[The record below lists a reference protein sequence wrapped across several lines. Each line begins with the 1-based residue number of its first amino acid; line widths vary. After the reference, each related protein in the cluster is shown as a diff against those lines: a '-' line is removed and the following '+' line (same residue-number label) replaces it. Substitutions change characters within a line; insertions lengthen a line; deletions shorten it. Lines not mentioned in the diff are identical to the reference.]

1 VDIKQGAVY
10 TAGMLS
16 VQGVLNDKM
25 LILLGFAL
33 TGLFGY
39 SHFIDGDVIQILA
52 KAHVFVTQGTLI
64 PYGNVSSSGASGNIP
79 GAFLTLSSGLP
90 MKLWFS
96 PWSALIFLALLHFLG
111 LLMFQNVMKNF
122 LSPLAMTG
130 LVIVFW
136 LNPWRLSEVFL
147 WNPGYIYFASTLHMW
162 SAFHL
167 SKKPSFFFSILHGLS
182 LFLGL
187 QIHPSFIILFFMT
200 MMLLWTQSL
209 KPHWGGTLS
218 GILIG
223 LLSLTPYFLAGLE
236 DPSIFP
242 QPGSG
247 DGKGF
252 LFFGL
257 VYVYPLLKG
266 FWYWILFGSN
276 IFQTHVFH
284 QLDFTWMQAPRYE
297 KALTVMWTVL
307 KYGIGAFGVG
317 LSFRVNYQF
326 WKAHNTK
333 FNLLK
338 YKMKESQNWPVI
350 YAISAFAAA
359 LLATAISP
367 TLPIYWHL
375 LYVWPMALFPLLL
388 KMNEWSKNPETKR
401 QMQNYLLVL
410 VFYFTT
416 TNLLAGLGSK
426 KHDFRKPFHD
436 LYFQVCQETCDIG
449 NLEKPS
455 SGL

>member
-1 VDIKQGAVY
+1 MTAV
-10 TAGMLS
+10 
-16 VQGVLNDKM
+16 
-25 LILLGFAL
+25 
-33 TGLFGY
+33 FGY
-39 SHFIDGDVIQILA
+39 SHFIDGDVIQILS
-52 KAHVFVTQGTLI
+52 KAHVFVTQGKLI

-90 MKLWFS
+90 MKLWHS
-96 PWSALIFLALLHFLG
+96 PWSALIFLAFLHFLG
-111 LLMFQNVMKNF
+111 LLMFQNVLKNF
-122 LSPLAMTG
+122 VSPLTLTA
-130 LVIVFW
+130 LIIVFW

-147 WNPGYIYFASTLHMW
+147 WNPAYIFFASMMHMW
-162 SAFHL
+162 SAYHL
-167 SKKPSFFFSILHGLS
+167 SKKPSFVFSILHGAS

-200 MMLLWTQSL
+200 MMLLWMKAL
-209 KPHWGGTLS
+209 KPHWVGTFT
-218 GILIG
+218 GIVLG
-223 LLSLTPYFLAGLE
+223 LLCLTPYFLAGIE

-284 QLDFTWMQAPRYE
+284 QLDFTWMEFPAFE
-297 KALTVMWTVL
+297 KTLKVVWTAL

-326 WKAHNTK
+326 WKKHKKK
-333 FNLLK
+333 FNIFK
-338 YKMKESQNWPVI
+338 YKMDNPRNWLPV
-350 YAISAFAAA
+350 YAITAFVAAMI
-359 LLATAISP
+359 ATAISP

-375 LYVWPMALFPLLL
+375 LYIWPMALLPLLIKMDEYGQTQQGKALL
-388 KMNEWSKNPETKR
+388 KK
-401 QMQNYLLVL
+401 YLLVL
-410 VFYFTT
+410 VFYFST

-436 LYFQVCQETCDIG
+436 LYFEACQEKCSVD
-449 NLEKPS
+449 NLK
-455 SGL
+455 

>member
-1 VDIKQGAVY
+1 MA
-10 TAGMLS
+10 
-16 VQGVLNDKM
+16 
-25 LILLGFAL
+25 
-33 TGLFGY
+33 LFGY

-52 KAHVFVTQGTLI
+52 KAHFFVTQGQLI

-79 GAFLTLSSGLP
+79 GAFLSLSAGLP

-96 PWSALIFLALLHFLG
+96 PWAAWAFLAFLHFLG
-111 LLMFQNVMKNF
+111 FLMFRNVMRDF

-130 LVIVFW
+130 VVVMFW

-147 WNPGYIYFASTLHMW
+147 WNPGYIFFASTLHMW
-162 SAFHL
+162 SAFKL
-167 SKKPSFFFSILHGLS
+167 SKKPSFVFSIVHGLS

-200 MMLLWTQSL
+200 MILLWMKAL
-209 KPHWGGTLS
+209 KPHWGGTLA
-218 GILIG
+218 GIVIG
-223 LLSLTPYFLAGLE
+223 LVSLVPYFLAGLE

-284 QLDFTWMQAPRYE
+284 QLNFTWMEWASMEQIF
-297 KALTVMWTVL
+297 KGVWTVI

-317 LSFRVNYQF
+317 LSFYVNYQF
-326 WKAHNTK
+326 LKKQKPK
-333 FNLLK
+333 FNIFK
-338 YKMKESQNWPVI
+338 FKMKNPQQWLPI
-350 YAISAFAAA
+350 YTISAFASAM
-359 LLATAISP
+359 LATAISP

-375 LYVWPMALFPLLL
+375 LYIWPMALIPLLM
-388 KMNEWSKNPETKR
+388 KMDEFSKVPEKKEKLR
-401 QMQNYLLVL
+401 QYLV
-410 VFYFTT
+410 VVIFYFTA

-436 LYFQVCQETCDIG
+436 LYFKACKEECRMQ
-449 NLEKPS
+449 NLENS
-455 SGL
+455 NQ

>member
-1 VDIKQGAVY
+1 MA
-10 TAGMLS
+10 
-16 VQGVLNDKM
+16 
-25 LILLGFAL
+25 
-33 TGLFGY
+33 LFGY

-52 KAHVFVTQGTLI
+52 KAHIFVTQGELI

-79 GAFLTLSSGLP
+79 GAFLSLSAGLP

-96 PWSALIFLALLHFLG
+96 PWAAWAFLAFLHFLG
-111 LLMFQNVMKNF
+111 FLMFRNVMRDF
-122 LSPLAMTG
+122 LGPLAMVG
-130 LVIVFW
+130 VVVMFW

-162 SAFHL
+162 SAFKL
-167 SKKPSFFFSILHGLS
+167 SKKPSFSFSIVHGLS

-200 MMLLWTQSL
+200 MILLWMKAL
-209 KPHWGGTLS
+209 KPHWPGTLA
-218 GILIG
+218 GIVIG
-223 LLSLTPYFLAGLE
+223 LLSLVPYFLAGMK

-242 QPGSG
+242 QPGGG

-257 VYVYPLLKG
+257 IYVYPLLKG

-284 QLDFTWMQAPRYE
+284 QLDFTWMQWPSIE
-297 KALTVMWTVL
+297 QIFKLVWTVI
-307 KYGIGAFGVG
+307 KYGVGAFGVG
-317 LSFRVNYQF
+317 LSFYVNYQF
-326 WKAHNTK
+326 LKKHK
-333 FNLLK
+333 PQFNIFK
-338 YKMKESQNWPVI
+338 YKMKEPKQWLPL
-350 YAISAFAAA
+350 YTISAFAAA
-359 LLATAISP
+359 MLATAISP

-375 LYVWPMALFPLLL
+375 LYIWPMALIPLLM
-388 KMNEWSKNPETKR
+388 KMDEFSRVNEKK
-401 QMQNYLLVL
+401 QKLQKYLVILI
-410 VFYFTT
+410 FYFTA

-436 LYFQVCQETCDIG
+436 LYFKACLEDCRME
-449 NLEKPS
+449 NLETS
-455 SGL
+455 SQ

>member
-1 VDIKQGAVY
+1 
-10 TAGMLS
+10 MLKLKWI
-16 VQGVLNDKM
+16 LNDKL
-25 LILLGFAL
+25 LICLGFILTAL
-33 TGLFGY
+33 YGY
-39 SHFIDGDVIQILA
+39 GHFIDGDVIQILS
-52 KAHVFVTQGTLI
+52 KAHVFVTQGKLI

-96 PWSALIFLALLHFLG
+96 PWSALTFLAVLHFLG
-111 LLMFQNVMKNF
+111 FLMFRNVMKNF
-122 LSPLAMTG
+122 LSPLAVTAV
-130 LVIVFW
+130 VILFW

-147 WNPGYIYFASTLHMW
+147 WNPGYIFFASTAHMW
-162 SAFHL
+162 SAYHL
-167 SKKPSFFFSILHGLS
+167 SKKPSFTFSILHGLS

-200 MMLLWTQSL
+200 MMLLWMKAL
-209 KPHWGGTLS
+209 NPHWLGTLS
-218 GILIG
+218 GIVVG

-284 QLDFTWMQAPRYE
+284 QLDFSWMQAPNLE
-297 KALTVMWTVL
+297 KIYQFIWTVL
-307 KYGIGAFGVG
+307 KYGVGAFGVIV
-317 LSFRVNYQF
+317 SFRVNYQF
-326 WKAHNTK
+326 WKANKNK
-333 FNLLK
+333 FNVMK
-338 YKMKESQNWPVI
+338 YKMHSPKDWLSVYTI
-350 YAISAFAAA
+350 TAFAAA
-359 LLATAISP
+359 MLATAISP

-375 LYVWPMALFPLLL
+375 LYIWPMALIPLLIKMDEFGREPNNKKTL
-388 KMNEWSKNPETKR
+388 K
-401 QMQNYLLVL
+401 NYMVVLVL
-410 VFYFTT
+410 YFAT
-416 TNLLAGLGSK
+416 TNVLAGLGSK
-426 KHDFRKPFHD
+426 KHDFRQPFHD
-436 LYFQVCQETCDIG
+436 LYFKACLEECSIE
-449 NLEKPS
+449 NLENQ
-455 SGL
+455 